1 MYGSSKF
8 DREEV
13 GIREEREVEIRKGKG
28 REGSGHGKV
37 KAGQG

>member
-8 DREEV
+8 DKEEV

-28 REGSGHGKV
+28 RVEK
-37 KAGQG
+37 